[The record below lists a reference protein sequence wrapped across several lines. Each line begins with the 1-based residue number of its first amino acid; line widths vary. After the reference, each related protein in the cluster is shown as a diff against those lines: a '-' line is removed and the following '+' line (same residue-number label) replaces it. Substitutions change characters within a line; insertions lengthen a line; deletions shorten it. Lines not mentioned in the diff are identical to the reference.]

1 MATLDDR
8 IKALEEQLRQAKA
21 KRAKAEARARAEAA
35 AKARSADTRRK
46 VLIGATIL
54 AEIEGDDSRMA
65 WLNDVL
71 ARRLTRPDER
81 ALFGLDA
88 IPEPAPV
95 PDPGT

>member
-1 MATLDDR
+1 
-8 IKALEEQLRQAKA
+8 
-21 KRAKAEARARAEAA
+21 
-35 AKARSADTRRK
+35 
-46 VLIGATIL
+46 
-54 AEIEGDDSRMA
+54 MA